1 MAIGSISFTG
11 FDEYDLG
18 ESYSEC
24 SVRTTLIPGG
34 GYNLEA
40 LRRSGLVNVQS
51 LIG

>member
-1 MAIGSISFTG
+1 MAIGSISRTG
-11 FDEYDLG
+11 CDEYDVG

-24 SVRTTLIPGG
+24 SVRTILVPGG

-40 LRRSGLVNVQS
+40 LRRSGLVYVQS